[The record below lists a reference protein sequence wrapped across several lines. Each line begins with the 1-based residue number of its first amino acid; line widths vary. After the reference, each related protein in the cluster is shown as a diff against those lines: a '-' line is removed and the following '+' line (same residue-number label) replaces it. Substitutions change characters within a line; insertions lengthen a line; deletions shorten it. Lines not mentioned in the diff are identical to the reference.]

1 MRDSTSAR
9 TVIAEA
15 VSFSTTL
22 LKLSN
27 DPGHDPH
34 FDPRTAGKEGPNH
47 NKLRLSISVNFSYA
61 NNNFPQNMIL
71 PLQDALTC
79 TLPSSA
85 ETVTSH
91 NPFPRTP
98 VVIKSERGGMTVNSV
113 RALTST
119 LRQA

>member
-1 MRDSTSAR
+1 MRDLTATHISASI
-9 TVIAEA
+9 VISEA

-34 FDPRTAGKEGPNH
+34 YDAKTAGKDLPNH
-47 NKLRLSISVNFSYA
+47 NKLRLSVSVNFSYA
-61 NNNFPQNMIL
+61 NASFPQNMIL

-85 ETVTSH
+85 DTVTSH

-98 VVIKSERGGMTVNSV
+98 VIIKSER
-113 RALTST
+113 
-119 LRQA
+119 